1 LGEDTGEDHNPLYHY
16 LRYVVGDSTA
26 DLAAVGIVPG
36 AWDAD
41 SVPLVA
47 WKIEFGFFCIT
58 CNDPNLP
65 FYNFTLVEILP
76 GGIEVVRAVFS
87 EITLGEINGDPG
99 ALPDPIPPLTLLL
112 AQSSGLKLRASSV
125 EPVVGEEDP
134 PMDIV
139 FAAPLYPPASQS
151 DTSILVAPNL
161 VKIVEP
167 TPGTFTPELLATTT
181 VETSP
186 VYLIQ
191 SGGLADPSDG
201 IYLVPA
207 DGSPV
212 GAEDQLTESTYSCTG
227 CFPAMTIADAHP
239 DVLAQAVPEPG
250 FGTGL
255 AAGFA
260 GLLALARRRGRRA

>member
-1 LGEDTGEDHNPLYHY
+1 
-16 LRYVVGDSTA
+16 
-26 DLAAVGIVPG
+26 
-36 AWDAD
+36 
-41 SVPLVA
+41 VA
-47 WKIEFGFFCIT
+47 WKIEFGFFCIS

-65 FYNFTLVEILP
+65 FYNFTLVEVLP

-87 EITLGEINGDPG
+87 EITLGEINGN
-99 ALPDPIPPLTLLL
+99 PDATPEPIPPLTLLL

-125 EPVVGEEDP
+125 EPVVGEPDP

-139 FAAPLYPPASQS
+139 FAAPLYPPASQN
-151 DTSILVAPNL
+151 DTSVLVAPNL
-161 VKIVEP
+161 VKIVEL
-167 TPGTFTPELLATTT
+167 TPGTFDTELLDTGTE

-212 GAEDQLTESTYSCTG
+212 GAEDQLTESTYSCTD
-227 CFPAMTIADAHP
+227 CFPALTVTEAAP
-239 DVLAQAVPEPG
+239 SALANQVVPEPG
-250 FGTGL
+250 FGVSLLSGIAL
-255 AAGFA
+255 
-260 GLLALARRRGRRA
+260 LHWLALRRRGGGARARLGARSEPL